1 LPADEPRLNLTLLRT
16 HLRSMPQSSM
26 ANGLLVEGGSANVMA
41 SDDDRATL
49 RYLDAHNVERPGG
62 TLAGVEVCGPNQQY
76 IGDLG
81 GVLVEPARR
90 RVKYF
95 VVQRPALLR
104 RKQYLVPADCLT
116 TLDPETGT
124 IYIDVEDNAIERFDD
139 SSVLPFSDED
149 LVDTM
154 FASTAA

>member
-1 LPADEPRLNLTLLRT
+1 MAT
-16 HLRSMPQSSM
+16 H
-26 ANGLLVEGGSANVMA
+26 
-41 SDDDRATL
+41 DDRATL
-49 RYLDAHNVERPGG
+49 RYLDAHSVEHPGG
-62 TLAGVEVCGPNQQY
+62 TLAGVEVCGPDQQY
-76 IGDLG
+76 IGEMG

-95 VVQRPALLR
+95 VVKRPALLR

-116 TLDPETGT
+116 TFNRETGT
-124 IYIDVEDNAIERFDD
+124 IYIDVDDNDIQRFDD

-149 LVDTM
+149 LVDAM

>member
-1 LPADEPRLNLTLLRT
+1 
-16 HLRSMPQSSM
+16 
-26 ANGLLVEGGSANVMA
+26 MA
-41 SDDDRATL
+41 SEDDRATL
-49 RYLDAHNVERPGG
+49 RYLDAHSLEHPGG
-62 TLAGVEVCGPNQQY
+62 TLAGVEVCGQNQQY
-76 IGDLG
+76 IGHLG

-95 VVQRPALLR
+95 VVQRNALLR

-116 TLDPETGT
+116 TLDPETSK
-124 IYIDVEDNAIERFDD
+124 IYIDVDDNAIERFDD